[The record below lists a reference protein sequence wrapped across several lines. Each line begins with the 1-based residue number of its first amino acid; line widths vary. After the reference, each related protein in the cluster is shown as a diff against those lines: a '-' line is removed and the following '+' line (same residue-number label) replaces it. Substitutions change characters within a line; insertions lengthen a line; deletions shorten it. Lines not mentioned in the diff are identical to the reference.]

1 MDLQLSG
8 KTALI
13 LGGSKGIGRG
23 IADALAAEGVAV
35 ALVARNREV
44 LDRAVSEIK
53 SRGGRAFGFA
63 ADLADWPSVERA
75 VDAARKELG
84 AIDIL
89 LNNSGPP
96 PSCVVCVSAEVWEAQ
111 FHSMVLPLFRI
122 TDLLLP
128 DMRARK
134 WGRVL

>member
-1 MDLQLSG
+1 MLTMLLKVAEHSTQTQFDTTPRPCDLPDCKSRDALARTLTMDLQLSG

-23 IADALAAEGVAV
+23 IADALAGEGVAV

-53 SRGGRAFGFA
+53 SRGGRAHGFA

-75 VDAARKELG
+75 
-84 AIDIL
+84 
-89 LNNSGPP
+89 
-96 PSCVVCVSAEVWEAQ
+96 
-111 FHSMVLPLFRI
+111 
-122 TDLLLP
+122 
-128 DMRARK
+128 
-134 WGRVL
+134 